1 MPESRNDIRPLAS
14 VDFRQPEPRRQ
25 DMCAPKNR
33 TRKIIEAPLRS
44 PEDNEGII
52 RL

>member
-1 MPESRNDIRPLAS
+1 MPIPRNDTRPLTS

-44 PEDNEGII
+44 PEDHEGII